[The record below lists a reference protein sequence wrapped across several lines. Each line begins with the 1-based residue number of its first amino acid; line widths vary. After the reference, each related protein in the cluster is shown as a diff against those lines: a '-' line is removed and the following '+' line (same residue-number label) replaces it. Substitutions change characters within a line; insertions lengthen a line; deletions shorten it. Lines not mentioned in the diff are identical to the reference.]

1 MFDKSGLEELKK
13 KSFTKPTLD
22 MEEEHAHVPDSF
34 LLLAVLHIFQTGGNV
49 AMFAWDRYEQPRDN
63 KGVYSYLFA
72 FCIVV
77 HGLAKCI

>member
-1 MFDKSGLEELKK
+1 
-13 KSFTKPTLD
+13 
-22 MEEEHAHVPDSF
+22 MEEEHAHVPDCF
-34 LLLAVLHIFQTGGNV
+34 LLPAVLHIFQTEGGV

-77 HGLAKCI
+77 HGLAKCIWYSHVLPWIL

>member
-1 MFDKSGLEELKK
+1 
-13 KSFTKPTLD
+13 

-77 HGLAKCI
+77 HGLAKCIWYSHVLPWIL